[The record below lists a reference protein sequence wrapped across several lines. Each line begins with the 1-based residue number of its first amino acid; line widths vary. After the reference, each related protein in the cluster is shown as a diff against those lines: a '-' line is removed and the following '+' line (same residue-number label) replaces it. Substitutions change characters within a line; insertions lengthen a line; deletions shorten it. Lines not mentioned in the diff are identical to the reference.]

1 MKRKV
6 IDELINWK
14 TDTQDI
20 PILLTGAK
28 GVGKTYLAYDF
39 AKSFFEEFYY
49 INFERDPLLADLFRN
64 DTKESLSDH
73 LLSHFGIFEERPTDT
88 RVLILDEISFCKEAL
103 KAIKKHQLTGVFD
116 YIVAITSHP
125 LPLDFEAVFH
135 RVCIHPLEFDEFLRA
150 TGNEWYIETIQN
162 HYHSSSKIPDIV
174 HKELLTLHQLYLQI
188 GGMPGIVNEY
198 LNLSDTINVPE
209 QHSFMISSYH
219 DFIFRD
225 NPDSEALKMNQVLDS
240 LIYQLMKDNKKFQYK
255 IIRKGTTHAM
265 YRDSIKKLVEQN
277 YVIRCNK
284 INSEQLENPSQLF
297 IVNNS
302 CEEDNSN
309 FKLYLPDTGLL
320 YSKIKEVQGTEGI
333 LTYQRSLLENYVA
346 QSLQAKNYPFAFWES
361 ESMAKVDFIISK
373 NLQMLPIEIFS
384 GENTRSKSIS
394 VLKQKCHFPYAIKI
408 SAKNFDYANDI
419 KYVPYY
425 AVFCL

>member
-14 TDTQDI
+14 TDTHDT
-20 PILLTGAK
+20 PILLAGAK

-39 AKSFFEEFYY
+39 AKSFFEHFYY
-49 INFERDPLLADLFRN
+49 INFEREPLLSRLFQSGNEEKLENR
-64 DTKESLSDH
+64 
-73 LLSHFGIFEERPTDT
+73 LLLHFNITEEQSSDT
-88 RVLILDEISFCKEAL
+88 RILILDEISFCPEAL
-103 KAIKKHQLTGVFD
+103 NSIRENRLNGVFD

-125 LPLDFEAVFH
+125 LIQEYEKVF
-135 RVCIHPLEFDEFLRA
+135 RRICIHPLEFDEFLRA
-150 TGNEWYIETIQN
+150 TGNEWYIETILN
-162 HYHSSSKIPDIV
+162 HYNSASKIPDIV
-174 HKELLTLHQLYLQI
+174 HKELLALHQLYLQI
-188 GGMPGIVNEY
+188 GGMPGVVNEY
-198 LNLSDTINVPE
+198 LNLSDTVNVSE
-209 QHSFMISSYH
+209 QHSFIIGSYH

-225 NPDSEALKMNQVLDS
+225 NTDSDALKMNQVLDS
-240 LIYQLMKDNKKFQYK
+240 LSNQLMKDNKKFQYK
-255 IIRKGTTHAM
+255 IIRKGTTHSM
-265 YRDSIKKLVEQN
+265 YRDAIRKLVDQN

-284 INSEQLENPSQLF
+284 LNTEQLEHPSQLF
-297 IVNNS
+297 MINNS

-320 YSKIKEVQGTEGI
+320 YSKIIEEQGPEGI
-333 LTYQRSLLENYVA
+333 LSYQRALLENYVA

-361 ESMAKVDFIISK
+361 DSMAKIDFIISK
-373 NLQMLPIEIFS
+373 NLEMIPIEVFH

-394 VLKQKCHFPYAIKI
+394 VLKQKCEFPYAIKI
-408 SAKNFDYANDI
+408 SAKNFEHSNQI

>member
-1 MKRKV
+1 LKRKV

-14 TDTQDI
+14 TDTKDT

-39 AKSFFEEFYY
+39 AKSFFEQFYY
-49 INFERDPLLADLFRN
+49 INFEREPMQARIFQGSNNEMLGDRLLN
-64 DTKESLSDH
+64 Y
-73 LLSHFGIFEERPTDT
+73 FGITEEFPSNSRI
-88 RVLILDEISFCKEAL
+88 LILDEISFCEEAL
-103 KAIKKHQLTGVFD
+103 VAIKEHRLTEAFE
-116 YIVAITSHP
+116 YILVITSHP
-125 LPLDFEAVFH
+125 LAQEFEALFRRICV
-135 RVCIHPLEFDEFLRA
+135 HPLEFDEFLRA
-150 TGNEWYIETIQN
+150 TNNEWYIETILN
-162 HYHSSSKIPDIV
+162 HFNSSSKVPDIV
-174 HKELLTLHQLYLQI
+174 HKELLALHQLYLQI

-198 LNLSDTINVPE
+198 LNLSDTVNVSE
-209 QHSFMISSYH
+209 QHSFIIGSYH

-225 NPDSEALKMNQVLDS
+225 NADSDALKMKQVLDS
-240 LIYQLMKDNKKFQYK
+240 LIYQLMKENKKFQYK

-265 YRDSIKKLVEQN
+265 YRDAIKKLVEQN
-277 YVIRCNK
+277 YVIRSNK
-284 INSEQLENPSQLF
+284 MNTELLVNPTQLSIL
-297 IVNNS
+297 NNS

-320 YSKIKEVQGTEGI
+320 YSKIVEEQGSEGI
-333 LTYQRSLLENYVA
+333 TIHQRALIENYVA

-361 ESMAKVDFIISK
+361 ESMAKVDFIITK
-373 NLQMLPIEIFS
+373 NLDMIPIEIFL

-394 VLKQKCHFPYAIKI
+394 VLKQKCEFPYAIKI
-408 SAKNFDYANDI
+408 SAKNFEYSNQI